1 MIEPKLLNLIY
12 FKKYVLIFV
21 VLLLSFSWFVFSY
34 LTYES
39 NQENSS
45 NANFTNIQVQQ
56 SGSIIPNAG
65 LSIDSQEQ
73 EREKTVR
80 VFKEAIKKTNA
91 NPINGQPIEY
101 PDLVTAIRE
110 TERLKVKDSGISPF
124 GTK

>member
-1 MIEPKLLNLIY
+1 LIEPKLLNLIY

-80 VFKEAIKKTNA
+80 VFKEAIEKTNA